1 MYIAVSNSVVKH
13 FNDYG
18 WHKRI
23 VEKIVS
29 IVIVYNSSTSVCTRH
44 CLVDGRE

>member
-23 VEKIVS
+23 IEQTVS
-29 IVIVYNSSTSVCTRH
+29 IVIVYNFSTSVYNVH
-44 CLVDGRE
+44 AIA

>member
-13 FNDYG
+13 FNDYE

-23 VEKIVS
+23 VEKTVS
-29 IVIVYNSSTSVCTRH
+29 IVIVYNPTTSVYNVH
-44 CLVDGRE
+44 AIA

>member
-23 VEKIVS
+23 VEKTVS
-29 IVIVYNSSTSVCTRH
+29 IVIVYNPTTSVYNVH
-44 CLVDGRE
+44 AIA

>member
-23 VEKIVS
+23 VEKTVS
-29 IVIVYNSSTSVCTRH
+29 IAIAYNFSTSVYNVH
-44 CLVDGRE
+44 AIV

>member
-23 VEKIVS
+23 VEKTVS
-29 IVIVYNSSTSVCTRH
+29 IVIVYNFSTPVYNVH
-44 CLVDGRE
+44 AIA

>member
-23 VEKIVS
+23 VEKTVS
-29 IVIVYNSSTSVCTRH
+29 IVIVYNFCVQRTRH
-44 CLVDGRE
+44 CLVDGSE